1 MKLTDKDIQDL
12 KDDKDIIV
20 KQHKIVKKND

>member
-20 KQHKIVKKND
+20 KKHKLVNKND

>member
-1 MKLTDKDIQDL
+1 MKLSDKDIQDL
-12 KDDKDIIV
+12 KDDKAIIV

>member
-12 KDDKDIIV
+12 KDDKDIII
-20 KQHKIVKKND
+20 KQHKIVRKND